1 MSIITEKRLRSMA
14 DSARFQRGQ
23 DYFRGGAVTG
33 LRQYQGRVS
42 ATVAGS
48 RDYQVRLWEE
58 DGKLKFE
65 CSCPDG
71 MDYAFCKHCVAVGL
85 ALLEEAG
92 DEDTGGTKSTAK
104 TSRKNTQQGITAE
117 DIHLWLEK
125 QGTATLADLLV
136 AQAMDDQNLY
146 RTLQLK
152 VAGAIGGDANI
163 SAVRQAL
170 GEAILPG
177 YFIEYHDAYEY
188 AGTVATAIDA
198 VEDLLH
204 QGQAEAVI
212 ELTELGLRKA
222 EEAMDNIDDSSGHM
236 HLILENLQALHLA
249 ACEAA
254 NPDPQGLAERL
265 FEWELTGEWEVFSGA
280 AARYADVLGRPG
292 MERYRE
298 LAQAE
303 WRKLKPLTRAAG
315 KSADYE
321 ESYRRRGITHIMQTL
336 AQQSGDV
343 EDLVEVLRHDLSQPY
358 SFLGIAAAY
367 KKARKL
373 NKALEWAERGIK
385 TFPDTPDTRL
395 LEFAANEYHR
405 RQRHDEAVG
414 LIWQL
419 FTNRPGLE
427 QYRQLKQHASR
438 HKQWPH
444 WRQQAMDHLHGLLE
458 NQPAQRK
465 PSGNFYFSYAYGP
478 RSVLVEI
485 HLWEDN
491 MDAAWELA
499 QGGELHEGLWLE
511 LADKRAQQHPDDAIR
526 IYRHQVE
533 SAVGQTKKNG
543 YSEAVRYLQ
552 KIRTLM
558 TQSGR
563 EKDFSSYLETLRT
576 THKRKRSFIAM
587 IEKL

>member
-23 DYFRGGAVTG
+23 EYHQRGAVIG
-33 LRQYQGRVS
+33 LRQYRGRVS

-48 RDYQVRLWEE
+48 RDYKVRLWEE
-58 DGKLKFE
+58 DGTLKFE

-85 ALLEEAG
+85 ALLAEAG
-92 DEDTGGTKSTAK
+92 SEGTGSNKSTGK
-104 TSRKNTQQGITAE
+104 TSRKKARQDITAE
-117 DIHLWLEK
+117 DIHAWLE
-125 QGTATLADLLV
+125 QQDAGTLADLLV

-188 AGTVATAIDA
+188 AGTVSTAIDA

-212 ELTELGLRKA
+212 ELTEFGLHKA

-254 NPDPQGLAERL
+254 NPDPQALAERL

-280 AARYADVLGRPG
+280 AARYAGVLGERG
-292 MERYRE
+292 LKRYRE
-298 LAQAE
+298 LAQEE

-315 KSADYE
+315 KPADYK

-336 AQQSGDV
+336 AQQTGDV
-343 EDLVEVLRHDLSQPY
+343 EDLVEVLRHDLSEPY
-358 SFLGIAAAY
+358 SFLRIAEAY
-367 KKARKL
+367 KKAKKY
-373 NKALEWAERGIK
+373 NNALEWAERGIK
-385 TFPDTPDTRL
+385 TFPDTPDSRL
-395 LEFAANEYHR
+395 LEFTADEYHR
-405 RQRHDEAVG
+405 RKRHDEAVG

-419 FTNRPGLE
+419 FTDRPGLE

-438 HKQWPH
+438 GKQWPH
-444 WRQQAMDHLHGLLE
+444 WRQQAMDHLLGLLE
-458 NQPAQRK
+458 NKPGQKK

-491 MDAAWELA
+491 VDAAWELA

-563 EKDFSSYLETLRT
+563 EKDFSSYLETVRA

-587 IEKL
+587 IERL